1 VRIRWYDSENQDET
15 KSVTVTSIVP
25 VSNRFTLNTM
35 RDGYDLC
42 LNLYALTTSIPS
54 DQISPTSP
62 KAPTLHIDITR

>member
-1 VRIRWYDSENQDET
+1 
-15 KSVTVTSIVP
+15 
-25 VSNRFTLNTM
+25 M